1 MARLDW
7 ANRFSYS
14 NSHFIPGWSSTS
26 RSELLT
32 PFFVYA
38 ADVHSKYFAWLI
50 SGNNSSN
57 MTKPGI
63 LVFLILFGWCFPC
76 VFSRRT
82 HQRTRDA
89 KKSRRQDRSS
99 EDRLS
104 VLAKVSTGQTPYKPH
119 ESAAS
124 LPKKQEQPTS
134 SYAVR
139 AANFSGPRDLS
150 EKDKVFQQAFRFGAR

>member
-1 MARLDW
+1 MARLGLE
-7 ANRFSYS
+7 NRFSYS
-14 NSHFIPGWSSTS
+14 NTHLIPGWSSTS

-38 ADVHSKYFAWLI
+38 ADEHSKYFAWLI

-63 LVFLILFGWCFPC
+63 LVFLILFGWCFPF

-82 HQRTRDA
+82 HQRTRDE
-89 KKSRRQDRSS
+89 KKSRSQDQGS
-99 EDRLS
+99 EERS
-104 VLAKVSTGQTPYKPH
+104 VLATVSTGQTPYKPQ

-124 LPKKQEQPTS
+124 FPKKQEKPTS
-134 SYAVR
+134 SYVVR